1 MRPMTIAQRQRP
13 FPASRR
19 RSRIYPLFFG
29 ILVGLSPAG
38 AQTLPPVPP
47 GTPAAPGAP
56 PSQPPPGETGAPEGQ
71 QAELVPPA
79 TDPGETPS
87 GALAFFMASRDYRT
101 IRELKSIL
109 TPQAK
114 AAYDHDSVNYNGRK
128 GVRLAAW
135 DYREPAP
142 KPGATSVSAAIKTLW
157 EDQGEAVEQRSETAR
172 LQRDPTGPWRV
183 GALTKTGS
191 ENLRMKDAV
200 PGVTTLRMLLRAWRQ
215 RDLATARTLFTDSFL
230 KKVEAKGDGLAGLFT
245 PPEGKRHAAFRIQS
259 LDPSGAN
266 GAVAK
271 VSLVDI
277 VSGRPGPL
285 DGAPRTLTLLK
296 KGSRWLVDDWR

>member
-1 MRPMTIAQRQRP
+1 MTP
-13 FPASRR
+13 SRR
-19 RSRIYPLFFG
+19 RRHLLHALGFGLLLGLF
-29 ILVGLSPAG
+29 PAA
-38 AQTLPPVPP
+38 AQTPPQAPP
-47 GTPAAPGAP
+47 GGAPAAPGTPGA
-56 PSQPPPGETGAPEGQ
+56 QTPPGETGEPEKQDGE
-71 QAELVPPA
+71 ALVPPA

-114 AAYDHDSVNYNGRK
+114 AAYDHDSVAYNGRK

-142 KPGATSVSAAIKTLW
+142 KPGATSVSAGIRSLW

-183 GALTKTGS
+183 GSLQKTGT

-215 RDLATARTLFTDSFL
+215 RDLPAARSLFTDSFL

-259 LDPSGAN
+259 LDPSGTT

-271 VSLVDI
+271 VSLVDV

-285 DGAPRTLTLLK
+285 DGTPRTLTLVK
-296 KGSRWLVDDWR
+296 RGSRWLVDDWR

>member
-1 MRPMTIAQRQRP
+1 MRLMTI
-13 FPASRR
+13 ASRR
-19 RSRIYPLFFG
+19 RSLLHALGFG
-29 ILVGLSPAG
+29 ILLGLAPAA
-38 AQTLPPVPP
+38 AQTPPPAPP
-47 GTPAAPGAP
+47 GTPAAP
-56 PSQPPPGETGAPEGQ
+56 PSQPPPGETGSPENQEGE
-71 QAELVPPA
+71 ALVPPA
-79 TDPGETPS
+79 ADPGETPS

-135 DYREPAP
+135 DYKEPAP
-142 KPGATSVSAAIKTLW
+142 KPGATSVSAAIRTLW

-183 GALTKTGS
+183 GSLTRTGS
-191 ENLRMKDAV
+191 ENLKMKDAV

-215 RDLATARTLFTDSFL
+215 RDLTTARTLFTDSFL

-245 PPEGKRHAAFRIQS
+245 PAEGKRHAAFRIQS
-259 LDPSGAN
+259 LDPSGTT

-271 VSLVDI
+271 VSLVD
-277 VSGRPGPL
+277 VVAGRPGPL
-285 DGAPRTLTLLK
+285 DGTPRTLTLVK

>member
-1 MRPMTIAQRQRP
+1 MSPMTPRC
-13 FPASRR
+13 RR
-19 RSRIYPLFFG
+19 LSFLVHGLIVA
-29 ILVGLSPAG
+29 ILLGLSPA
-38 AQTLPPVPP
+38 ASSQTPQ
-47 GTPAAPGAP
+47 AP
-56 PSQPPPGETGAPEGQ
+56 PTPPIPPEETGAPETRDG
-71 QAELVPPA
+71 EVLVRPA

-109 TPQAK
+109 TPQAR
-114 AAYDHDSVNYNGRK
+114 AAYDHDSVAYNGRK

-135 DYREPAP
+135 DYKEPAP
-142 KPGATSVSAAIKTLW
+142 KPGATSVSIAIRTLW

-183 GALTKTGS
+183 AALQKTGS

-215 RDLATARTLFTDSFL
+215 RDLNTARSLFTDSFL
-230 KKVEAKGDGLAGLFT
+230 KKIDAKGDGLAGLFT
-245 PPEGKRHAAFRIQS
+245 PPDGKRHAAFRIQT
-259 LDPSGAN
+259 LDPTGTT

-271 VSLVDI
+271 VSLVDV

-285 DGAPRTLTLLK
+285 DGTPRTLTLVK

>member
-1 MRPMTIAQRQRP
+1 MRPMT
-13 FPASRR
+13 SDVRR
-19 RSRIYPLFFG
+19 RPLVLPGLMFVV
-29 ILVGLSPAG
+29 LVGIAPALTPPPLG
-38 AQTLPPVPP
+38 QTPPP
-47 GTPAAPGAP
+47 AP
-56 PSQPPPGETGAPEGQ
+56 PSGAPPGETGPPETREG
-71 QAELVPPA
+71 EVLVPPA

-87 GALAFFMASRDYRT
+87 GALAFFMSSRDYRT

-114 AAYDHDSVNYNGRK
+114 AAYDHDSVAYNGRK

-135 DYREPAP
+135 DYKEPVP

-157 EDQGEAVEQRSETAR
+157 EDQGEATEQRSETAR

-183 GALTKTGS
+183 ASLQKTGS
-191 ENLRMKDAV
+191 ENLKMKDAV

-215 RDLATARTLFTDSFL
+215 RDLPAARTLLTDSFL
-230 KKVEAKGDGLAGLFT
+230 KKIDAKGDGLAGLFAV
-245 PPEGKRHAAFRIQS
+245 PEGKRHAAFRIQS
-259 LDPSGAN
+259 LDPSGTT

-271 VSLVDI
+271 VSLVDV
-277 VSGRPGPL
+277 VSGRPGSL
-285 DGAPRTLTLLK
+285 DGTPRTLTLVK

>member
-1 MRPMTIAQRQRP
+1 MSPMRL
-13 FPASRR
+13 ASRR
-19 RSRIYPLFFG
+19 RHLIHALGFGLLLGLF
-29 ILVGLSPAG
+29 PAA
-38 AQTLPPVPP
+38 AQTPPPAPP
-47 GTPAAPGAP
+47 DTPAAPGAP
-56 PSQPPPGETGAPEGQ
+56 PSQPPPGETGTPEHQEGE
-71 QAELVPPA
+71 ALVPPA
-79 TDPGETPS
+79 NDPGETPS

-135 DYREPAP
+135 DYKEPAP
-142 KPGATSVSAAIKTLW
+142 KPGATSVGAAIRTLW
-157 EDQGEAVEQRSETAR
+157 ADQGEAVEQRSETAR

-183 GALTKTGS
+183 GSLTKTGS
-191 ENLRMKDAV
+191 QNLRMKDAV

-215 RDLATARTLFTDSFL
+215 RDLTTARTLFTDSFL
-230 KKVEAKGDGLAGLFT
+230 KKVEAKGSGLEALFA
-245 PPEGKRHAAFRIQS
+245 PAEGKRHAAFRLQS
-259 LDPSGAN
+259 LDPSGTT

-271 VSLVDI
+271 VSLVD
-277 VSGRPGPL
+277 VVPGRPGPL
-285 DGAPRTLTLLK
+285 DGTPRTLTLVK

>member
-1 MRPMTIAQRQRP
+1 MRSMTI
-13 FPASRR
+13 ASRR
-19 RSRIYPLFFG
+19 RSLLYALGFG
-29 ILVGLSPAG
+29 ILLGLSPAT
-38 AQTLPPVPP
+38 AQTPPPAPP
-47 GTPAAPGAP
+47 GAPAAPGAQ
-56 PSQPPPGETGAPEGQ
+56 PSQTPPGETGTPENQEGE
-71 QAELVPPA
+71 ALVPPA
-79 TDPGETPS
+79 SDPGETPS

-135 DYREPAP
+135 DYKEPAP
-142 KPGATSVSAAIKTLW
+142 KPGATSVSAAIRTLW

-183 GALTKTGS
+183 GSLTKTGS

-200 PGVTTLRMLLRAWRQ
+200 PGVTTLRQLLRAWRQ
-215 RDLATARTLFTDSFL
+215 RDLTTARTLFTDSFL
-230 KKVEAKGDGLAGLFT
+230 KKVEAKGSGLEGLFT
-245 PPEGKRHAAFRIQS
+245 PAEGKRHAAFRIQS
-259 LDPSGAN
+259 LDPSGTT

-271 VSLVDI
+271 VSLVDV

-285 DGAPRTLTLLK
+285 DGTPRTLTLVK